1 MTASLL
7 GVAGIALPT
16 AAATTVSRKAR
27 NSKENPRS
35 NTSVAIN
42 ANEKL
47 ATVPATL
54 VGANVAVYD
63 SLLSDATTGTRVRE
77 AGIEYL
83 RYPGGSH
90 SDVYHWKTH
99 TAENGAYLAPNTS
112 FDEFMTMAQAAG
124 ARPVI
129 TVNYGSGTAQEAAD
143 WVRYA
148 NITKGYGITHWE
160 IGNEVFGN
168 GHYGTGW
175 EYDTHAD
182 KSPHAY
188 ANAAME
194 YITAMKAVDPSI
206 KVGVV
211 LTTPGFWPDGEVGSE
226 DSGDWNDVVL
236 STVGGRA
243 DFGIFH
249 WYPYTDST
257 TEAEMLTRPPTAASV
272 VEAFRADLDRHD
284 ATNTEIFVTELNG
297 GKPRNTQAQAL
308 WAADAYLSLAAAG
321 VHNATWWNVHNG
333 SGGTATDVTG
343 ATDYNDEGLLS
354 NGSGNEPAAQTPFR
368 AYYGIQMLSR
378 VAQAGDILVRASSS
392 TTTVSAHAARR
403 ANGALSVLLVN
414 KDPANSVTVTLSY
427 TGYRPKATVTTD
439 TYGLTDTQ
447 ITSAANG
454 TATSQTVPPY
464 GLVAVHVTAS

>member
-7 GVAGIALPT
+7 GVAGIVLPT

-47 ATVPATL
+47 ATV
-54 VGANVAVYD
+54 
-63 SLLSDATTGTRVRE
+63 
-77 AGIEYL
+77 
-83 RYPGGSH
+83 
-90 SDVYHWKTH
+90 
-99 TAENGAYLAPNTS
+99 
-112 FDEFMTMAQAAG
+112 TMAQAAG